1 MKRLFLALIAL
12 AASALMSESKAQL
25 LDFDGMPPYKLGL
38 TAGLNMPTFSG
49 GQYDYTLGVNG
60 GVDLMLDASDLCPS
74 TFARVQLKYS
84 MKGAKGPD
92 AIPQIVGDANG
103 EVYEVFPKT
112 HYTTHYIE
120 LPIHYGYAWSID
132 SDWTFLAETGPYFAF
147 GLGGTS
153 RPDNESIFES
163 HSFFNHYN
171 ASHFDFGWGL
181 QASVLFDQQWQFH
194 IGYDWGFK
202 NMTDVFLQN
211 NGLNIGLTLYF
222 EY

>member
-1 MKRLFLALIAL
+1 MKRMFFAIVTLV
-12 AASALMSESKAQL
+12 ASALMSESKAQL

-38 TAGLNMPTFSG
+38 TAGLNLPTFSG
-49 GQYDYTLGVNG
+49 SEYDYTLGFNA
-60 GVDLMLDASDLCPS
+60 GVDLMLDGSDLWS
-74 TFARVQLKYS
+74 NTFGRIQLKYS
-84 MKGAKGPD
+84 MKGATGPD
-92 AIPQIVGDANG
+92 AYAQVYYIN
-103 EVYEVFPKT
+103 EVKYEDFPKT

-120 LPIHYGYAWSID
+120 VPLHYGYAWSID
-132 SDWTFLAETGPYFAF
+132 RDWTFMAETGPYFAF

-181 QASVLFDQQWQFH
+181 QASVLFDQQWQLH
-194 IGYDWGFK
+194 VGYDWGFK

-211 NGLNIGLTLYF
+211 NGLNVGLTLYF